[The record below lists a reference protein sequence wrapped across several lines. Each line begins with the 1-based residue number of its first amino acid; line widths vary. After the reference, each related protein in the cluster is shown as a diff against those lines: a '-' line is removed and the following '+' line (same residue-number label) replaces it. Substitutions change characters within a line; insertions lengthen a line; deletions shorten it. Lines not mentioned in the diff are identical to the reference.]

1 MSNAQHRRFSFNRGI
16 EGRMNKLR
24 AVLHKEQWTKKAPPA
39 DSVPLCIHWH
49 EHKFRPLDLRLPPYI
64 TEEFPFLDAD
74 SDKYVSRT
82 SGKRWSAKCV
92 IIPLPPNCS
101 RLPSDMAEQRLL
113 TPLAAELDA
122 APTRDHPQLSAAA

>member
-1 MSNAQHRRFSFNRGI
+1 MK
-16 EGRMNKLR
+16 KLR

-64 TEEFPFLDAD
+64 TEEFPVLDAD

-92 IIPLPPNCS
+92 IIPATASQLFQIAI
-101 RLPSDMAEQRLL
+101 RYGR
-113 TPLAAELDA
+113 A
-122 APTRDHPQLSAAA
+122 APPYAAGSGA